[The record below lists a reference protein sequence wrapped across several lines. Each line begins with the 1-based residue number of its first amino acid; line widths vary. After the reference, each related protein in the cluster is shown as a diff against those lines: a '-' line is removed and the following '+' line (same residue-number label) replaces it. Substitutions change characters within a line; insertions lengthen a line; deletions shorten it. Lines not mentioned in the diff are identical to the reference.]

1 MKEIRY
7 IQAINEALSEELE
20 RDEKVFIIGE
30 DVQGSVFGAE
40 KGLVDIFGTERI
52 IDTPI
57 SETAIAGSA
66 VGAAMTGW
74 RPVADMYFSDFM
86 YVAAD
91 EIMSKAAKW
100 RFNSGGTQQ
109 LPVVFMATIGGY
121 GKSGPEH
128 SQTPLAYYMH
138 TPGLKIAVPSTPY
151 DAKGLMKAAIR
162 DNNPVCYFYHKTM
175 LGLTGEI
182 PEDDYVI
189 PLGKADVKLEGTDVT
204 VVAIGYMVQLALRVA
219 EELKGKVSVE
229 IVDPRCLEPLDIDT
243 ILTSVR
249 KTGRVVIVD
258 EDITRCGATAEI
270 GMQIVENAFDDL
282 DAPVKRVASK
292 NYPIPA
298 GFVEDAMLTQPEWIK
313 AGIEEVMGQ

>member
-7 IQAINEALSEELE
+7 IQAINEALAEELE

-243 ILTSVR
+243 ILASVR

>member
-40 KGLVDIFGTERI
+40 KGLVGKFGTERI

-109 LPVVFMATIGGY
+109 LPIVFMATIGGY

-138 TPGLKIAVPSTPY
+138 TPGLKVAVPSTPY

-162 DNNPVCYFYHKTM
+162 DNNPVCYFYHKTI

-182 PEDDYVI
+182 PEDDYIV
-189 PLGKADVKLEGTDVT
+189 PLGKADVKLAGNDVT
-204 VVAIGYMVQLALRVA
+204 VVAIGYMVQMALKVA
-219 EELKGKVSVE
+219 EELKDKVSVE
-229 IVDPRCLEPLDIDT
+229 VVDPRCLEPLDIDT

-270 GMQIVENAFDDL
+270 GMQIMENAFDDL
-282 DAPVKRVASK
+282 DAPIKRVASK

-298 GFVEDAMLTQPEWIK
+298 GFVEDAMLTQPAWIK